1 MSNRLNFLIAC
12 NERNMPFV
20 FPFIWFAKET
30 NPNASFEFHI
40 TDANALLD
48 ALFKNGL
55 SYIRSKCENRISI
68 VPNKTQIKP
77 QYYRF
82 LVDPINFMTEYTYIG
97 DIDILICENVLASH
111 MNRVQRQDF
120 IYDNEIRFKQNRLT
134 GLHLVRNDKWYPL
147 TKSAR
152 QLYYNSK
159 NLNINDEVMLYD
171 ICNKS
176 NIKMYPET
184 LDGVLKNRPIHGQ
197 HLSLSRRPF
206 TQSSS
211 MPCVVDARFKD
222 IFLKTISSNEFQ
234 TLLSFCPKFNKILKA
249 YCDFVKIGI

>member
-1 MSNRLNFLIAC
+1 
-12 NERNMPFV
+12 
-20 FPFIWFAKET
+20 
-30 NPNASFEFHI
+30 
-40 TDANALLD
+40 
-48 ALFKNGL
+48 
-55 SYIRSKCENRISI
+55 
-68 VPNKTQIKP
+68 
-77 QYYRF
+77 
-82 LVDPINFMTEYTYIG
+82 MTEYTYIG

-134 GLHLVRNDKWYPL
+134 GLHLVKNDKWYPL

-152 QLYYNSK
+152 QLYYNNK